1 MALHPDAQAFLV
13 KMGGAPQPQDV
24 PLEEFRRAAS
34 ALIPTGPPLEIGA
47 VKNLQIAG
55 GDGQPMQVRVYVPQG
70 TAPFPMMVWAHGG
83 SFIRGTLDLFDAG
96 RRAFTKA
103 SNCIVVAV
111 DQRLSP
117 EARFPA
123 PLEDVYAALQW
134 ATVHARE
141 LGGGAQALIG
151 VAGESSGGNLAAAAA
166 LLARD
171 RGGPPLGF
179 QLLIEPILDARCDT
193 TSMHELGE
201 GYVLTR
207 QQLLWA
213 YQQYA
218 PGVAANHSLL
228 SPLLAKDLRGLPAA
242 VVVTIEYDPA
252 RDDGERYVAALAAA
266 DVRVLSARIPGMLHH
281 FPGPDLVP
289 TAAKLL
295 RELLQQHTL

>member
-1 MALHPDAQAFLV
+1 MALHPDAQAFLQR
-13 KMGGAPQPQDV
+13 MGNAAQPQDV

-47 VKNLQIAG
+47 VKDLEIAG
-55 GDGQPMQVRVYVPQG
+55 GDGQSMKIRVYVPEG
-70 TAPFPMMVWAHGG
+70 VAPFPVMVWTHGG

-103 SNCIVVAV
+103 SRCIVVAV

-117 EARFPA
+117 EAQFPA
-123 PLEDVYAALQW
+123 PLEDGYAALRW
-134 ATVHARE
+134 TAAHARE
-141 LGGGAQALIG
+141 LGGDDASIG
-151 VAGESSGGNLAAAAA
+151 MAGESSGANLAAAVT

-179 QLLIEPILDARCDT
+179 QLLIEPILDARCGT
-193 TSMHELGE
+193 VSMHELGE
-201 GYVLTR
+201 DYVLTR

-218 PGVAANHSLL
+218 PGVPPNNPLL
-228 SPLLAKDLRGLPAA
+228 SPLMANLRGLPPA

-252 RDDGERYVAALAAA
+252 RDEGEQYAAALAAA
-266 DVRVLSARIPGMLHH
+266 GVRVLSARIAGMLHH
-281 FPGPDLVP
+281 FPGPDLIP
-289 TAAKLL
+289 TAARLL
-295 RELLQQHTL
+295 NELLHRSPA

>member
-1 MALHPDAQAFLV
+1 
-13 KMGGAPQPQDV
+13 MGNAAQPQDV

-47 VKNLQIAG
+47 VKDLEIAG
-55 GDGQPMQVRVYVPQG
+55 GDGQSMKIRVYVPEG
-70 TAPFPMMVWAHGG
+70 VAPFPVMVWTHGG

-103 SNCIVVAV
+103 SRCIVVAV

-117 EARFPA
+117 EAQFPA
-123 PLEDVYAALQW
+123 PLEDGYAALRW
-134 ATVHARE
+134 TAAHARE
-141 LGGGAQALIG
+141 LGGDDASIG
-151 VAGESSGGNLAAAAA
+151 MAGESSGANLAAAVT

-179 QLLIEPILDARCDT
+179 QLLIEPILDARCGT
-193 TSMHELGE
+193 VSMHELGE
-201 GYVLTR
+201 DYVLTR

-218 PGVAANHSLL
+218 PGVPPNNPLL
-228 SPLLAKDLRGLPAA
+228 SPLMANLRGLPPA

-252 RDDGERYVAALAAA
+252 RDEGEQYAAALAAA
-266 DVRVLSARIPGMLHH
+266 GVRVLSARIAGMLHH
-281 FPGPDLVP
+281 FPGPDLIP
-289 TAAKLL
+289 TAARLL
-295 RELLQQHTL
+295 NELLHRSPA